1 MSKLFF
7 NSVFQKHNLSLD
19 LYFSGLMVTRMKI
32 RTSSRIFAKFNND
45 NQDESCDTNGR
56 IALEMRVKTMG
67 IFNEV
72 FDLQNINK
80 KGPELTWRLCL
91 LVSKQETLAA

>member
-1 MSKLFF
+1 
-7 NSVFQKHNLSLD
+7 
-19 LYFSGLMVTRMKI
+19 
-32 RTSSRIFAKFNND
+32 
-45 NQDESCDTNGR
+45 
-56 IALEMRVKTMG
+56 MG